1 MQLIINSIDVN
12 LTSGVVVKD
21 NNRTN
26 IRAKTLQVLQ
36 CLIENKN
43 RVVTKS
49 ELLNDIWH
57 DVVVQEQVLV
67 QSIKEIRD
75 LLGIEVIK
83 TFSRQGYRW
92 VGDYTELIKDTESYK
107 KNPKKS
113 FFMLIT
119 VLLITVLFVIFI
131 WQNNKDITKANQ
143 PLKIAV
149 MPVINEMPDSQ
160 HQWVPLEG
168 MNQLIYQLDH
178 KTSLSVIETN
188 NVLYGIEHI
197 NNYADLAT
205 EDQVFLLRQF
215 LTADIIVRT
224 RLIGFPQDFQLHYII
239 YTRHGI
245 ERGVEFAADVESA
258 LTQLANSVAKR
269 FGQSSS
275 PNQALYQSDFSN
287 EAFVSGVEHYLAADY
302 VKAMPMFQ
310 AALSANANLL
320 AARRFLATS
329 LANSGDLT
337 KGMALMKENIIAAKR
352 LNNQREHLRALLMLG
367 FWLANDQK
375 VVTRDQD
382 GYQLAEN
389 YLQQAR
395 ELAERYQDK
404 LFIAYSYEEL
414 GRIKSKQGQFT
425 IAKEFFSIAL
435 VYHQGFRN
443 SYGQTAALIELAK
456 IAAVESQL
464 KRSEMYFQ
472 EAWTIA
478 NDNDVPV
485 NKVLVLLAKADV
497 QNILDKKDEAISMA
511 NKAMEIAKVSNN
523 HYLINKVTAWFNQS
537 SDQIIN

>member
-1 MQLIINSIDVN
+1 MQLLINNIDVN

-21 NNRTN
+21 DNRSN

-36 CLIENKN
+36 CLIENKD
-43 RVVTKS
+43 RIVTKS
-49 ELLNDIWH
+49 ELLEVIWH

-75 LLGIEVIK
+75 LLGINVIK
-83 TFSRQGYRW
+83 TFPRQGYRW
-92 VGDYTELIKDTESYK
+92 VEEYTELNERTEKYGK
-107 KNPKKS
+107 KESKS
-113 FFMLIT
+113 FFVLT
-119 VLLITVLFVIFI
+119 SVLLIATLLIFFI
-131 WQNNKDITKANQ
+131 WQNNQEKITPRQ

-168 MNQLIYQLDH
+168 MNQLIYQLED

-188 NVLYGIEHI
+188 NVLSGIEHI
-197 NNYADLAT
+197 DNYADLAT
-205 EDQVFLLRQF
+205 EDQVFLLKQF

-224 RLIGFPQDFQLHYII
+224 RLIGFPQDFQLHYTI
-239 YTRHGI
+239 YSRHGI
-245 ERGVEFAADVESA
+245 ERGVEFAANVDST
-258 LTQLANSVAKR
+258 LTLLANIVAKR

-275 PNQALYQSDFSN
+275 PNQVLYQSDFSN

-302 VKAMPMFQ
+302 VKAMPMFR
-310 AALSANANLL
+310 AALSANVNLL

-329 LANSGDLT
+329 LTNSGDLAE
-337 KGMALMKENIIAAKR
+337 GIALMKENIIEAKR
-352 LNNQREHLRALLMLG
+352 LDNQREHLRALLMLG
-367 FWLANDQK
+367 FWLANDEK
-375 VVTRDQD
+375 IVNRDQG
-382 GYQLAEN
+382 GYRLAEN

-414 GRIKSKQGQFT
+414 GRVKSKQGQFT

-435 VYHQGFRN
+435 AYHQGFRN
-443 SYGQTAALIELAK
+443 SYGQTAAFIELAK
-456 IAAVESQL
+456 IAAGESQI
-464 KRSEMYFQ
+464 KRSEAYFEQ
-472 EAWTIA
+472 ALTIA

-497 QNILDKKDEAISMA
+497 HNMWQKEDEAISIA
-511 NKAMEIAKVSNN
+511 NTAMEIATASKSL
-523 HYLINKVTAWFNQS
+523 YLINKVTAWFNKS
-537 SDQIIN
+537 PDKTIN

>member
-1 MQLIINSIDVN
+1 MQLLINNIDVN
-12 LTSGVVVKD
+12 LTSGIVVKED
-21 NNRTN
+21 KRTN

-36 CLIENKN
+36 YLIENKN
-43 RVVTKS
+43 RIVTKS

-75 LLGIEVIK
+75 LLGMDVIK
-83 TFSRQGYRW
+83 TFSRQGYQW
-92 VGDYTELIKDTESYK
+92 VGEYTELNQRSGIVS
-107 KNPKKS
+107 KNYTRFLVVITAVL
-113 FFMLIT
+113 FFAA
-119 VLLITVLFVIFI
+119 LLITLI
-131 WQNNKDITKANQ
+131 WQNNKDINNTNQ

-168 MNQLIYQLDH
+168 MNQLIYQLND

-197 NNYADLAT
+197 KNYANLAI
-205 EDQVFLLRQF
+205 EEQVFLLRQF
-215 LTADIIVRT
+215 LSADIIVRT
-224 RLIGFPQDFQLHYII
+224 RLIGFPQDFQLHYTI
-239 YTRHGI
+239 YSRHGV
-245 ERGVEFAADVESA
+245 ERGVEFAANVESA
-258 LTQLANSVAKR
+258 LTLLAKGVAER

-275 PNQALYQSDFSN
+275 SKQVRYQSDFSN

-302 VKAMPMFQ
+302 VKAMPMFR
-310 AALSANANLL
+310 AALSANSNLL

-329 LANSGDLT
+329 LTNSGDLA
-337 KGMALMKENIIAAKR
+337 KGIALMKTNIIAAKR
-352 LNNQREHLRALLMLG
+352 LNNQREHLRAVLMLG
-367 FWLANDQK
+367 FWLANDEKIQN
-375 VVTRDQD
+375 REQG

-414 GRIKSKQGQFT
+414 GRVKSKQGQFD
-425 IAKEFFSIAL
+425 IAKELFSTAL
-435 VYHQGFRN
+435 TYHQGFRN

-456 IAAVESQL
+456 IAVVESQL
-464 KRSEMYFQ
+464 ERSEEYFQ
-472 EAWTIA
+472 QALTIA

-497 QNILDKKDEAISMA
+497 KNSLGKEDEATAIAST
-511 NKAMEIAKVSNN
+511 AMKIAKASNN
-523 HYLINKVTAWFNQS
+523 LYLINKVTAWFNQS
-537 SDQIIN
+537 LDKTIN